1 MSSAVTI
8 IYTRPMREKI
18 DTKTIQ
24 ADFDRIALL
33 SSKTSAERWN
43 HNNRYHRFLLEQVPT
58 HCRNVLEIGC
68 GGGEFARLL
77 AQRAEHVLALDLSP
91 QMIQQAY
98 KRSEHFANIDYQV
111 ADALSW
117 KCPPEQFDYIV
128 SIATLHHL
136 PREEILSKMKA
147 ALAPGGTL
155 VVLDLYA
162 ARFPDLFGALATIPA
177 DLLMQLL
184 KNRHRPKE
192 SQEARQAW
200 VEHGKHDS
208 YLGLWQVHQSCR
220 AMLPGAKV
228 RRHLFWRYSIFWKKA
243 Q

>member
-1 MSSAVTI
+1 
-8 IYTRPMREKI
+8 
-18 DTKTIQ
+18 
-24 ADFDRIALL
+24 
-33 SSKTSAERWN
+33 
-43 HNNRYHRFLLEQVPT
+43 
-58 HCRNVLEIGC
+58 
-68 GGGEFARLL
+68 
-77 AQRAEHVLALDLSP
+77 
-91 QMIQQAY
+91 
-98 KRSEHFANIDYQV
+98 
-111 ADALSW
+111 
-117 KCPPEQFDYIV
+117 
-128 SIATLHHL
+128 
-136 PREEILSKMKA
+136 MKA

-155 VVLDLYA
+155 VGLDLYA